1 MVDEPNFEYHY
12 DQAYRKSFAA
22 RLSFRIM
29 GIAAGVFLAA
39 VCLFFYFTGDSMTL
53 PLTYQI
59 VKYGAIVF
67 IVGRVRQNETNR
79 KTEVMLKAIESGA
92 TIDPNLLKPQTEQK
106 SLKEKLLGR
115 LTGACVTSLLGVAF
129 LVGGLVLDWDMAFMP
144 IETSL
149 LGGILLAVG
158 IALFVTYFAGK
169 NMLAKEIE
177 AEETALNEPQR

>member
-1 MVDEPNFEYHY
+1 MNFWVSFVLPIFVCVVRPVMVVWL
-12 DQAYRKSFAA
+12 ALRA
-22 RLSFRIM
+22 RQHSTDKNAEI
-29 GIAAGVFLAA
+29 
-39 VCLFFYFTGDSMTL
+39 
-53 PLTYQI
+53 
-59 VKYGAIVF
+59 
-67 IVGRVRQNETNR
+67 
-79 KTEVMLKAIESGA
+79 MLKAIESGA
-92 TIDPNLLKPQTEQK
+92 TIDPDLLKPQKQQK

-129 LVGGLVLDWDMAFMP
+129 LVGGLVLDWYMAFMP

>member
-1 MVDEPNFEYHY
+1 MNFWVTVVVPIFVCVVLPVLIVWL
-12 DQAYRKSFAA
+12 ALRA
-22 RLSFRIM
+22 RQHSIDKKAE
-29 GIAAGVFLAA
+29 I
-39 VCLFFYFTGDSMTL
+39 
-53 PLTYQI
+53 
-59 VKYGAIVF
+59 
-67 IVGRVRQNETNR
+67 
-79 KTEVMLKAIESGA
+79 MLKAIESGA

-129 LVGGLVLDWDMAFMP
+129 LVGGLVLDWNFAFLP
-144 IETSL
+144 IQIQTSL

-177 AEETALNEPQR
+177 AEETALNEPRQ

>member
-1 MVDEPNFEYHY
+1 MNFWVSFVLPIFVCVVLPVMVVWL
-12 DQAYRKSFAA
+12 ALRA
-22 RLSFRIM
+22 RQHSTDKNAEI
-29 GIAAGVFLAA
+29 
-39 VCLFFYFTGDSMTL
+39 
-53 PLTYQI
+53 
-59 VKYGAIVF
+59 
-67 IVGRVRQNETNR
+67 
-79 KTEVMLKAIESGA
+79 MLKAIESGA
-92 TIDPNLLKPQTEQK
+92 TIDPDLLKPQKQQK

-129 LVGGLVLDWDMAFMP
+129 LVGGLVLDWHMAFMP